1 MTTDAAT
8 TDTPTIDP
16 QDISKGTRLRIKGM
30 PEGTVYVVD
39 SVQRP
44 KGRFYAVSEN
54 RTSGHWFDFDEIA
67 EVLT

>member
-1 MTTDAAT
+1 MTTDAS
-8 TDTPTIDP
+8 TIDP
-16 QDISKGTRLRIKGM
+16 KDISKGTRVKIANM

-44 KGRFYAVSEN
+44 KGRFYAVSES